1 VKAPRPVFF
10 DTNVLVYLFAR
21 DEPQKQRRAE
31 ELFVAAAHEGTATV
45 SVQVL
50 QEFYV
55 TATRKLAEP
64 LHPETARLALAD
76 FAAQTVV
83 QTSPDLVMRATDLVQ
98 RDALSL
104 WDALVVE
111 AARAGGCGILYTED
125 LQHGRRYGSLRVV
138 DPFAG

>member
-1 VKAPRPVFF
+1 MKPPRPVFF

-21 DEPQKQRRAE
+21 DAPEKQHRAE
-31 ELFVAAAHEGTATV
+31 ELFVAAAEEGTATL

-64 LHPETARLALAD
+64 LVPETARLAVTE

-83 QTSPDLVMRATDLVQ
+83 QTAPDLVLRAADLAQ
-98 RDALSL
+98 SDGLSL
-104 WDALVVE
+104 WDALIVE
-111 AARAGGCGILYTED
+111 AARAGGCETLYTEE
-125 LQHGRRYGSLRVV
+125 LQHGRRYGVVRVV